1 MIYKKVV
8 IICSLLIY
16 IIFHSFSFAEDIMFN
31 GLIISD
37 FWIKESIGNSSTTSG
52 YITIKN
58 NNEFDDYLVEIK
70 SNISNKA
77 EVHQM
82 IVENDIMK
90 MKSLVGGIKVKAKS
104 IIYLKPG
111 ANHIMFMKL
120 QNKIKLNS
128 VHQVNLVFQKAGK
141 LILNMPVHKT
151 SFVVK
156 NHKD

>member
-1 MIYKKVV
+1 MKTINKNK
-8 IICSLLIY
+8 IIIATGGTGGHVFPAYSLAKN
-16 IIFHSFSFAEDIMFN
+16 F
-31 GLIISD
+31 
-37 FWIKESIGNSSTTSG
+37 
-52 YITIKN
+52 IKN
-58 NNEFDDYLVEIK
+58 DYLVEIK

>member
-16 IIFHSFSFAEDIMFN
+16 IIFYSFSFAEDIKFN

-104 IIYLKPG
+104 K
-111 ANHIMFMKL
+111 HI
-120 QNKIKLNS
+120 
-128 VHQVNLVFQKAGK
+128 
-141 LILNMPVHKT
+141 
-151 SFVVK
+151 
-156 NHKD
+156 